1 MGIGERRCHIL
12 WPYGVWFRRVSQI
25 IARHSGFEFEFASDD
40 LAKPQ
45 NMSHS
50 TTGTSSYILTK
61 YSRSYPVKRTL
72 QKAQIGSQSG
82 PEIAQEWQHFTN
94 PTIRLVLDVKTSSI
108 GEMESVRL
116 RIIWQLDAGFNQP
129 DVSFA
134 SFLLCAIILSSCS
147 WS

>member
-1 MGIGERRCHIL
+1 MSPFIILCPHGI
-12 WPYGVWFRRVSQI
+12 WFRRVSQI
-25 IARHSGFEFEFASDD
+25 IARHSGFDSRSPSH
-40 LAKPQ
+40 KIH
-45 NMSHS
+45 MSHS

-61 YSRSYPVKRTL
+61 YSRSYPAKRTL

-108 GEMESVRL
+108 GETESVRL

-134 SFLLCAIILSSCS
+134 SFLLCVTILSSWT